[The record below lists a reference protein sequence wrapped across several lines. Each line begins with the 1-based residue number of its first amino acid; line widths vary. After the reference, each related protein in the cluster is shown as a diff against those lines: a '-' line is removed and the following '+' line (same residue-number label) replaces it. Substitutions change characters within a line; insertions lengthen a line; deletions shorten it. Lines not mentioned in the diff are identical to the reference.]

1 MNRATEPER
10 VQLHATF
17 EALCL
22 IESPTGRE
30 RTCANWVTSELASV
44 GVDLEEDGAGPAAGS
59 DSGNLYAHIPGRG
72 SRSVMMCA
80 HLDTVPLSAPVEP
93 VLRDGGWE
101 NANAGILGADNK
113 AAVAALIELA
123 RIVQSAPEPPE
134 VGLELIFS
142 VCEET
147 GLNGAKQFDVS
158 ALRSDIGYVFDHASP
173 LGEIVIASPSHQ
185 RIVAQIRG
193 RAAHAGISPQD
204 GRSAIA
210 VAARAIAAM
219 ELGRL
224 DAETTANIGT
234 IAGGTAANVVPE
246 CCRLEGEVRGF
257 DEGPLG
263 EALTAV
269 IDALQDAAD
278 DGECDLDLEVQ
289 RMFSGYRLKA
299 SEPAVRLA
307 SRALS
312 AIGYEPT
319 LIASGGGSDANAFRL
334 AGFPVVNIAN
344 GTERPHEPGERVSA
358 DALEGGLDLAIALLS
373 LAAGDG
379 DEKMPAQ

>member
-1 MNRATEPER
+1 MNRATEPQR

-59 DSGNLYAHIPGRG
+59 DSGNLYAWIPGRG
-72 SRSVMMCA
+72 PRSLMMCA
-80 HLDTVPLSAPVEP
+80 HLDTVPLTAPVQP
-93 VLRDGGWE
+93 VLRDGGWQ

-113 AAVAALIELA
+113 AALAALIELA
-123 RIVQSAPEPPE
+123 RILQAAPEPPE
-134 VGLELIFS
+134 VGLELIFT

-147 GLNGAKQFDVS
+147 GLHGAGQFDVS
-158 ALRSDIGYVFDHASP
+158 ALHSDFGYVFDHASP
-173 LGEIVIASPSHQ
+173 LGEIVIASPSQ
-185 RIVAQIRG
+185 QQIVAQIRG
-193 RAAHAGISPQD
+193 RAAHAGISPED

-210 VAARAIAAM
+210 VAARAIAVMA
-219 ELGRL
+219 LGRL

-234 IAGGTAANVVPE
+234 ISGGTAANVVPE
-246 CCRLEGEVRGF
+246 RCRLHGEVRGF

-263 EALTAV
+263 EALTAI

-278 DGECDLDLEVQ
+278 DGECDLDLEIE
-289 RMFSGYRLKA
+289 RIFSGYRLKP
-299 SEPAVRLA
+299 SEPAVQLA
-307 SRALS
+307 SRALRT
-312 AIGYEPT
+312 IGYEPT
-319 LIASGGGSDANAFRL
+319 MIASGGGSDANAFRV
-334 AGFPVVNIAN
+334 AGFPVVNLAN

-358 DALEGGLDLAIALLS
+358 EALEGGLDLAITLMT
-373 LAAGDG
+373 LAAGAG
-379 DEKMPAQ
+379 EGTSAR